1 MNEMGKMEKI
11 EKIVITEMP
20 QVTIP
25 DGTYEAE
32 FIGAITSK
40 RKTIFGEKMATVLK
54 FRIVSGAFEGNILS
68 RVFYWPQPQGIP
80 IVTKGCALGKAI
92 KEITGKNELDET
104 AIGNLVFIRVENKQL
119 EDGRI
124 VANIINVIR
133 HPDSLRKQKNNTSN
147 KSNIQMPV
155 QQNVQQVEQPVNQ
168 QQSSQ
173 TPQSNQTKVVQE
185 KPIDFS
191 DFEI

>member
-1 MNEMGKMEKI
+1 MNEPGKVD
-11 EKIVITEMP
+11 KIVITEMP
-20 QVTIP
+20 QVSIP

-32 FIGAITSK
+32 FIGAVTSK

-54 FRIVSGAFEGNILS
+54 FRIASGAFEGNILS
-68 RVFYWPQPQGIP
+68 RVYYWPQPQGTP

-124 VANIINVIR
+124 VANINNIIK
-133 HPDSLRKQKNNTSN
+133 HPDATKNK
-147 KSNIQMPV
+147 KSNSFKPN
-155 QQNVQQVEQPVNQ
+155 QQPMTQNQSANTANQSQQQTQ
-168 QQSSQ
+168 QQSQ
-173 TPQSNQTKVVQE
+173 KIVQE
-185 KPIDFS
+185 KPIDLS
-191 DFEI
+191 DFEL